1 MQSHPRQWSEGFRR
15 KRSAVIGG
23 EPDDHR
29 EGLVPTE
36 IIIAG
41 MPPGIWLMAGHAST
55 EPSHRAW
62 PALPPG
68 AAGQVAGVSRSWRI
82 MICEV
87 LMDHIL
93 ATGKLLTTRQPSA
106 A

>member
-1 MQSHPRQWSEGFRR
+1 MAEALNPTAEQERCHR
-15 KRSAVIGG
+15 G

-41 MPPGIWLMAGHAST
+41 MPPGTLAHGRSLF
-55 EPSHRAW
+55 HRAAEQAW
-62 PALPPG
+62 PSLPPG
-68 AAGQVAGVSRSWRI
+68 AAGQLAGVSRSRRI

-87 LMDHIL
+87 LMDQIL
-93 ATGKLLTTRQPSA
+93 AIGKLLTTRQPSA